1 MTTYGKIENGQ
12 FQPAPYGEVEDLVSQ
27 GYSAFD
33 EADVSNYFAGLS
45 ELTDGTETAERLVS
59 VHNAR
64 IQSQIDELDKK
75 RIRAGFE
82 PVVKDD
88 ATGQTW
94 LEYYTEQIQ
103 YLRNQIADLG

>member
-12 FQPAPYGEVEDLVSQ
+12 FIPAPYGEVEHLISQ
-27 GYSAFD
+27 RFTEFD
-33 EADVSNYFAGLS
+33 EADVSNYFAGIS
-45 ELTDGTETAERLVS
+45 ELSDGTNTAERLVS
-59 VHNAR
+59 VYNER
-64 IQSQIDELDKK
+64 LQSQIDELDKK

-82 PVVKDD
+82 PTVKNE

-103 YLRNQIADLG
+103 DLRNQIANLG